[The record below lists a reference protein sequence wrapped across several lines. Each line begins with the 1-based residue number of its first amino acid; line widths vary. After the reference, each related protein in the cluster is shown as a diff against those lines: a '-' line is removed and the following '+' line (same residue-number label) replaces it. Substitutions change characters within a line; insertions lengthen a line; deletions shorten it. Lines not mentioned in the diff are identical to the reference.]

1 VLRVRVLGHLEGGGC
16 VSPEAILAVL
26 LGLPLWQGDRD
37 DTDEARRALLEPV
50 AVAISAASDDR
61 QVVAAVI
68 TQGLRESRYA
78 RAVIENRC
86 HEMPA
91 GSRCD
96 EDDCGNPRARGPW
109 HLWRVAC
116 PSAYEYGAGTQESL
130 IEEAACIA
138 RLWRGG
144 LRRCQ
149 GLHPDGDMA
158 GAFAALRGGVSC
170 QSRTAGERSR
180 TMQTVM
186 LRLVT
191 E

>member
-1 VLRVRVLGHLEGGGC
+1 MTDLRD
-16 VSPEAILAVL
+16 AIL
-26 LGLPLWQGDRD
+26 
-37 DTDEARRALLEPV
+37 
-50 AVAISAASDDR
+50 SA
-61 QVVAAVI
+61 
-68 TQGLRESRYA
+68 
-78 RAVIENRC
+78 
-86 HEMPA
+86 
-91 GSRCD
+91 
-96 EDDCGNPRARGPW
+96 
-109 HLWRVAC
+109 
-116 PSAYEYGAGTQESL
+116 AYEYGAGTPESL

-144 LRRCQ
+144 LRRCA